1 VTANTVQRN
10 MTIGID
16 LGGTN
21 IRAGIEIDGQIV
33 QQKRSAFNAKG
44 TLADTLVEFIDFIRP
59 LVQPGVTGIGVGVP
73 SVVDVEKGIVLN
85 VVNIPT
91 WEKVPLRAILED
103 AFGMPVYINNDV
115 NCFILGEH
123 RYGWVRGM
131 KNVVG
136 VSCGTGLGAGIIINN
151 QLFNGNN
158 CGAGEIGLLHYLDHN
173 IEYYASGNLFK
184 VKFGLTAEE
193 AHRRAQQGDAAAQ
206 EYWNE
211 FGKHLAEA
219 LKAVVYTYDPEAIVL
234 GGSLSKAYDFFQASM
249 YTALQDFTFPESIRR
264 LRIFQTQDENIPLL
278 GAAALARE
286 HRLSGVGL

>member
-193 AHRRAQQGDAAAQ
+193 AHRRAHQGDAAAQ

-234 GGSLSKAYDFFQASM
+234 GGSLSKAYDFFQAAM

>member
-234 GGSLSKAYDFFQASM
+234 GGSLSKAYDFFQAAM